1 MHEESGAERG
11 LTPLERAI
19 DRAANRLLEGA
30 PARGARAV
38 LVECAVFVMKQA
50 WACVFGALLLAV
62 IVAARLWYPDDAALA
77 RNDAL
82 TIAAILIQIGMLVFK
97 LETGREL
104 WVIIL
109 FHITGTVMELFKT
122 DVGSWSYEAAGVLHI
137 GAVPLF
143 SGFMYAAVGS
153 YMVRVYRLH
162 RLRFTNYPRVWLTT
176 IVAAAIY
183 VNFFSHHFIVDL
195 RWVLLVAVVVL
206 WWRTT
211 MHFRVYRVTLRA
223 PLLLVF
229 FGVAVFI
236 WLAENIATW
245 GGAWLYPHQEGGW
258 ELVSPQKLIAWF
270 LLMIISVVMVTWVY
284 PPRDVDPAP
293 DGEADPDPDIE
304 PERDAAP
311 SPGPAA

>member
-1 MHEESGAERG
+1 MKTDAGGFPSHE
-11 LTPLERAI
+11 LTRLERAI
-19 DRAANRLLEGA
+19 DRAANRVLAGA

-38 LVECAVFVMKQA
+38 LVECSVFLLKQA
-50 WACVFGALLLAV
+50 WACIFGALLLIV
-62 IVAARLWYPDDAALA
+62 LVAARLWYPDDAILA

-82 TIAAILIQIGMLVFK
+82 TIAAVVIQILLLAFK

-104 WVIIL
+104 WVILL

-122 DVGSWSYEAAGVLHI
+122 DVGSWAYEGEGILRI

-162 RLRFTNYPRVWLTT
+162 DLRFARYPSRLVTT
-176 IVAAAIY
+176 VIAALIY

-195 RWVLLVAVVVL
+195 RWVLLAAVAVV
-206 WWRTT
+206 WWRTS

-229 FGVAVFI
+229 FGVATFI
-236 WLAENIATW
+236 WFAENIATW
-245 GGAWLYPHQEGGW
+245 AGAWLYPHQEGGW
-258 ELVSPQKLIAWF
+258 EPVSPQKLIAWF

-284 PPRDVDPAP
+284 PPR
-293 DGEADPDPDIE
+293 
-304 PERDAAP
+304 AP
-311 SPGPAA
+311 SEQPSRAPRA